1 MARLSPRDLGQALDF
16 LREAEG
22 MGGPEPFPSQLL
34 DGLRKLIGCDSV
46 YYCELDRPDE
56 RTLLYDGCAR
66 AREMDA
72 SVSIDVERTFWRL
85 RHQHP
90 VCVYQ
95 DRTLDFAAR
104 KLSDF
109 VTRTQLRGLEIYCEF
124 FRPYGVEYELDVGLP
139 AAATHTKVFLFSRQN
154 SDFTER
160 ERLLLDLLRPHF
172 VSLYAAARNRR
183 VIAAL
188 EVHDDLTRLVMLG
201 RNGVVDFAG
210 PGARQLFHHYFD
222 TVSDRCLPE
231 VVQEWLREEAARL
244 NRDGSLPHAGR
255 PLTVVRDDRRL
266 AVQRLGDVLLLR
278 EELASLTPRE
288 REILDLVA
296 QGNSNAEIAARLWL
310 STGTVRIH
318 LQHIYEKLRVG
329 NRTAAVARL
338 RSIDRTDRK

>member
-1 MARLSPRDLGQALDF
+1 MARLLPRDLGQVLDF

-22 MGGPEPFPSQLL
+22 VGGPDPFPSRLL
-34 DGLRKLIGCDSV
+34 DGLRELVGCDSV
-46 YYCELDRPDE
+46 NYCELDRPNE
-56 RTLLYDGCAR
+56 RILFYDGCAR
-66 AREMDA
+66 ARETDA
-72 SVSIDVERTFWRL
+72 SVAIDVGGTFWRL

-95 DRTLDFAAR
+95 DRTLDFAAH

-109 VTRTQLRGLEIYCEF
+109 VTRKQLHGLAIYREF

-139 AAATHTKVFLFSRQN
+139 AAATHTKVFLFSRQDR
-154 SDFTER
+154 DFTER

-172 VSLYAAARNRR
+172 VSLYAAAHNRR
-183 VIAAL
+183 VLAAL
-188 EVHDDLTRLVMLG
+188 EEHDDPTRLVMLG

-210 PGARQLFHHYFD
+210 PAARQLFHHYFD

-231 VVQEWLREEAARL
+231 AVQEWLRDEAARL
-244 NRDGSLPHAGR
+244 NRDRPLPHPSR

-266 AVQRLGDVLLLR
+266 AVQRVGDVLLLR
-278 EELASLTPRE
+278 EEVASLTPRE

-296 QGNSNAEIAARLWL
+296 EGNSNAEIAARLWL
-310 STGTVRIH
+310 SIGTVRIH
-318 LQHIYEKLRVG
+318 LHHIYEKLGVG

-338 RSIDRTDRK
+338 RQIGGADTE